1 MASLLLFL
9 RVIVS
14 GNDEGLTG
22 EQESAAAALEERLET
37 RTFPPARPATA
48 GSRRDSG
55 GAAEVEEERWLLA
68 CLEWP
73 RVDRKSAWM
82 QIV

>member
-9 RVIVS
+9 HVIVS
-14 GNDEGLTG
+14 GNDERLAG
-22 EQESAAAALEERLET
+22 EQEEAAAAAQGQRLEK

-48 GSRRDSG
+48 RDHRDV
-55 GAAEVEEERWLLA
+55 AAAQEEEERWLVA

>member
-14 GNDEGLTG
+14 GNDERVTG
-22 EQESAAAALEERLET
+22 EQDESAATQEQRLQR
-37 RTFPPARPATA
+37 RTFPPQRPATA
-48 GSRRDSG
+48 RDGG
-55 GAAEVEEERWLLA
+55 GAQEEEERWMVA

-73 RVDRKSAWM
+73 RVDRKHAWM
-82 QIV
+82 QMQVD

>member
-14 GNDEGLTG
+14 GNGERLTG
-22 EQESAAAALEERLET
+22 EQEVEAMQEQRLET
-37 RTFPPARPATA
+37 STFTRTTHPGTARDA
-48 GSRRDSG
+48 G
-55 GAAEVEEERWLLA
+55 GADEEERWVVA

>member
-14 GNDEGLTG
+14 GNDERLAG
-22 EQESAAAALEERLET
+22 EQEAAAQEERLET
-37 RTFPPARPATA
+37 RTFPPARPAA
-48 GSRRDSG
+48 ARDRRD
-55 GAAEVEEERWLLA
+55 AAAVEEEERWLVA

-82 QIV
+82 QLV

>member
-14 GNDEGLTG
+14 GNGERLTG
-22 EQESAAAALEERLET
+22 EQEVEAMQEQRLET
-37 RTFPPARPATA
+37 RTFPRTARDA
-48 GSRRDSG
+48 GG
-55 GAAEVEEERWLLA
+55 VEEEERWVVA

-82 QIV
+82 QIL